1 MPYYDYACGACEG
14 RFNKFQKIADRK
26 LPESEPCPHC
36 AVEGQISMLIL
47 GAPIASDS
55 IRLGLKKPDSGFKEV
70 IQKIHNGVA
79 GSTLN
84 KSRILNE

>member
-1 MPYYDYACGACEG
+1 MPYYDYGCSSCEN
-14 RFNKFQKIADRK
+14 RFNKFNKIDNRK
-26 LPESEPCPHC
+26 LPEDEPCPHC
-36 AVEGQISMLIL
+36 GTNGSVSLLIL
-47 GAPIASDS
+47 GAPIPSDS